1 MDITRYIGLFLLKN
15 NFCYIHGLGNLALKK
30 RPAAPD
36 GETLKGPEYEVQLT
50 PTGSIDD
57 NLANFIAVNE
67 QISIAKA
74 SNALRDFSIHARAE
88 LLEGREVII
97 PALGRFVQKDNIIRF
112 ITDPHLQYS
121 PPAIPTVRIA
131 KKTEEKEEKK
141 ITPRHTNQDI
151 TRAKSAN
158 RTRTFIWLLIVAIVA
173 AGIIFGIKF
182 ISEQTTASAPEPAPV
197 MAPQLPEPEAEY
209 PYDMPDTGIMEPG
222 PATEETPLPGSSTE
236 PVSVT
241 GNLLSYEVV
250 INQYDNLLRAD
261 KREKQLTSF
270 GNTVRMRTKDS
281 LTYYV
286 VMPMS
291 TPAAD
296 TAHVL
301 DSLRKLFNPQGVHI
315 YR

>member
-15 NFCYIHGLGNLALKK
+15 KFCYIHGLGNLALKK

-36 GETLKGPEYEVQLT
+36 GEMLKGPEYEVQLT

-97 PALGRFVQKDNIIRF
+97 PALGRFVQKDNQIRF
-112 ITDPHLQYS
+112 ITDPHLQYA
-121 PPAIPTVRIA
+121 PPAIPTVKMA
-131 KKTEEKEEKK
+131 KRTEEQEEKK
-141 ITPRHTNQDI
+141 GAPLQANQDVH
-151 TRAKSAN
+151 RAKSAN
-158 RTRTFIWLLIVAIVA
+158 RTKIFIWILILAIVT

-182 ISEQTTASAPEPAPV
+182 ITEQASVNEPVPEIYT
-197 MAPQLPEPEAEY
+197 APQ
-209 PYDMPDTGIMEPG
+209 IMEPE
-222 PATEETPLPGSSTE
+222 PISSYPLPDTAAADQPVTTDEISGDAGA
-236 PVSVT
+236 PVSAA
-241 GNLLSYEVV
+241 GNQLSYEVV
-250 INQYDNLLRAD
+250 INEYDNFQRAD

-270 GNTVRMRTKDS
+270 GNNVRMRTKDS
-281 LTYYV
+281 LTFYI
-286 VMPMS
+286 VMPMT

-296 TAHVL
+296 TAHVM
-301 DSLRKLFNPQGVHI
+301 DSLRRLFNPQGVLHI

>member
-141 ITPRHTNQDI
+141 ITPRHTNQDV
-151 TRAKSAN
+151 TRARSAN
-158 RTRTFIWLLIVAIVA
+158 RAQTFIWILILAIVA

-182 ISEQTTASAPEPAPV
+182 ISEQASTSAPISEPSTGPQTVEPAPID
-197 MAPQLPEPEAEY
+197 
-209 PYDMPDTGIMEPG
+209 PYAMPDTVMPEQETAITDANTPADAG
-222 PATEETPLPGSSTE
+222 P
-236 PVSVT
+236 VT
-241 GNLLSYEVV
+241 TADNQISYEVI
-250 INQYDNLLRAD
+250 INEYDNFQRAE

-270 GNTVRMRTKDS
+270 GNKVRMRTKDS
-281 LTYYV
+281 ASFYI
-286 VMPMS
+286 VMPM
-291 TPAAD
+291 TTAAAD
-296 TAHVL
+296 TTQVM
-301 DSLRKLFNPQGVHI
+301 DSLRRLFNPQGVLHI